1 MNWLDRVSN
10 LAIDRMPKTIDAK
23 THAKVDYAMA
33 AAMAGFGVMC
43 MRNNKAAGMA
53 AMIAS
58 LAQVTN
64 IAMTDVPGGMCKT
77 ISFPLHGRVDM
88 ALTGILATMPTVLGF
103 SDTKES
109 RMFAAAAVATS
120 LVTAMTDFTGTGE
133 RAQSQ
138 ALLNAR
144 A

>member
-1 MNWLDRVSN
+1 MSFRRFQQSSIL
-10 LAIDRMPKTIDAK
+10 LALTM
-23 THAKVDYAMA
+23 V
-33 AAMAGFGVMC
+33 
-43 MRNNKAAGMA
+43 
-53 AMIAS
+53 AS
-58 LAQVTN
+58 LVPRQALAQSQPEILPTGMSLTPLAQPGTRFQYLN
-64 IAMTDVPGGMCKT
+64 PGLPTVPD
-77 ISFPLHGRVDM
+77 FRVDM
-88 ALTGILATMPTVLGF
+88 AVTGILATMPAVLGF

-109 RMFAAAAVATS
+109 RMFALSAVAMS

>member
-1 MNWLDRVSN
+1 MNWLNRASK

-23 THAKVDYAMA
+23 THAKIDYAMA
-33 AAMAGFGVMC
+33 AAMAGFGIMC
-43 MRNNKAAGMA
+43 LRNNKAAGMA
-53 AMIAS
+53 ATIAS

-64 IAMTDVPGGMCKT
+64 VAMTDVPGGICKT

-88 ALTGILATMPTVLGF
+88 ALTGILATMPAVLGF

-109 RMFAAAAVATS
+109 RIFALSAVAMS
-120 LVTAMTDFTGTGE
+120 VVTAMTDFTGTGE